1 VVVNNAEVSLTVNSI
16 TLSEGTY
23 TAGNIQVTVR
33 NTTTGRMETVSNT
46 DTYVVDTIAPDAP
59 RINVESGRDSSIS

>member
-1 VVVNNAEVSLTVNSI
+1 VVVNNAEVSLTGNSI

-33 NTTTGRMETVSNT
+33 NTTTGRIETVSNT
-46 DTYVVDTIAPDAP
+46 TTYVVDTTAPDAP
-59 RINVESGRDSSIS
+59 RINVEAGRESSIS